1 MSDTKKQFRGGRPS
15 KREFILKQAEILVRE
30 RGASQLT
37 FDALTEQ
44 TGISKGG
51 LLYHFES
58 KEALI
63 IAMLERY
70 IGQRQERTAAVL
82 EAKPYLLDAPD
93 GELLA
98 MVEAEITEPQ
108 EMLAVDSA
116 IVAAVAANP
125 ELLEPVRQRNRELWE
140 RLDKAQAGAAQARV
154 AWKAVVG
161 HRLLKQFGL
170 LIESDEQTEAFIAE
184 VTAMLTPSA
193 KNSSD
198 DSVFG

>member
-1 MSDTKKQFRGGRPS
+1 MDTKKTVFAAVARA

-108 EMLAVDSA
+108 ET
-116 IVAAVAANP
+116 
-125 ELLEPVRQRNRELWE
+125 
-140 RLDKAQAGAAQARV
+140 
-154 AWKAVVG
+154 VG
-161 HRLLKQFGL
+161 
-170 LIESDEQTEAFIAE
+170 S
-184 VTAMLTPSA
+184 
-193 KNSSD
+193 
-198 DSVFG
+198 

>member
-1 MSDTKKQFRGGRPS
+1 MNEAKKTSRGGRPS
-15 KREFILKQAEILVRE
+15 KRDFILAQAELLVRE

-44 TGISKGG
+44 TAISKGG

-63 IAMLERY
+63 VAMLERY
-70 IGQRQERTAAVL
+70 IGQRKQRTENVL
-82 EAKPYLLDAPD
+82 AAKPELNDMVD
-93 GELLA
+93 GYLLA
-98 MVEAEITEPQ
+98 MLEAEITEPQ

-116 IVAAVAANP
+116 IVAAIASNP
-125 ELLEPVRQRNRELWE
+125 ELLEPVRQRNVELWAG
-140 RLDKAQAGAAQARV
+140 LDQAQAGAIQARI

-170 LIESDEQTEAFIAE
+170 LIESDAQTDAFIAE
-184 VTAMLTPSA
+184 VTAMVTPNA
-193 KNSSD
+193 KTDPEN
-198 DSVFG
+198 SVFG